1 LGRLSAK
8 ASAALVRAR
17 KLGMRVAVICT
28 CVALLNA
35 PGVQRV
41 EVGPQRAVETQTPK
55 MGVHTRLTDEVE
67 PWKIKRT
74 LELVREMGS
83 PWVVEYFPWA
93 YSEPH
98 PGRYD
103 WAHADL
109 VIEHAMAQ
117 GLSLVARID
126 YVPAWAR
133 PPDTSDRYLG
143 SEHYGD
149 YARFAAAFAERYR
162 GRVNHIVVWNEPN
175 LAFEWGYRRV
185 DPEGYVELLAETYR
199 AVKAVAPDTQVLA
212 AGLAPTLAPPGNEW
226 AMDDLEYLRRMYAA
240 GAADWFD
247 AMAIHAYGLTFPASD
262 APDEGV
268 VNFRRAELVRE
279 IMVAH
284 GDDDKPCLITESGWN
299 DHPRWT
305 KGVSPLQRIAYTIE
319 ALEIAAEWDWCQALC
334 IWVFRYP
341 WDQRTYQDRFTLV
354 TPEFDPKP
362 IYTELQR
369 YTQGRPFEYLEVR
382 P

>member
-1 LGRLSAK
+1 MGRLSAK

>member
-1 LGRLSAK
+1 
-8 ASAALVRAR
+8 
-17 KLGMRVAVICT
+17 MRVAVICT

>member
-1 LGRLSAK
+1 
-8 ASAALVRAR
+8 
-17 KLGMRVAVICT
+17 
-28 CVALLNA
+28 
-35 PGVQRV
+35 
-41 EVGPQRAVETQTPK
+41 
-55 MGVHTRLTDEVE
+55 
-67 PWKIKRT
+67 
-74 LELVREMGS
+74 
-83 PWVVEYFPWA
+83 
-93 YSEPH
+93 
-98 PGRYD
+98 
-103 WAHADL
+103 
-109 VIEHAMAQ
+109 
-117 GLSLVARID
+117 
-126 YVPAWAR
+126 
-133 PPDTSDRYLG
+133 
-143 SEHYGD
+143 
-149 YARFAAAFAERYR
+149 
-162 GRVNHIVVWNEPN
+162 
-175 LAFEWGYRRV
+175 
-185 DPEGYVELLAETYR
+185 
-199 AVKAVAPDTQVLA
+199 
-212 AGLAPTLAPPGNEW
+212 
-226 AMDDLEYLRRMYAA
+226 MDDLEYLRRMYAA